1 MKSWYQVD
9 VESIFAELKTDL
21 IKGLSDTEVM
31 ERQQQYGLNEL
42 VERGL
47 KNPWKIVWEQLTGV
61 MTIVLIIAA
70 VISIFLGDPL
80 EAVVIAA
87 IVILNTILGFTQ
99 EYNAEKSMAA
109 LKKMAAPRVKV
120 KRNNHIVEIASRELV
135 PGDVVIIETGS
146 AIPADGRIV
155 ESINLRIQESILT
168 GESEPVEKTIQV
180 IEGEHVGI
188 GDRRNM
194 AFSGTTAT
202 FGRGQM
208 VITDTGMHTELG
220 KIADMIQNVGQEA
233 TPLQKKMDQIGKVLA
248 MVALVIVAV
257 VFVLGLIRGEDLKI
271 MFETAIG
278 MAVAAVPEGLQAVVT
293 IALAFSAQNM
303 LKRHALIRKLPAV
316 ETLGSTTVICSDKTG
331 TLTENRMTVTVMDT
345 AGNTVDFKEQVQ
357 DFSPQVNGKEIT
369 NPVKIENINDALIL
383 ISGALCNDS
392 TIEPL
397 EEGTGFT
404 SVGDPTEGALVIAA
418 VRTGLWKDE
427 LEKAMLRVN
436 ELPFDSDRKR
446 MTTVHELNRDAL
458 PALLKEV
465 PGLLESDFWR
475 PVISITKGAVDGL
488 MEVCTHVL
496 VGGREVDL
504 DNEWRKRIALG
515 NENLAK
521 SGTRVLGVAYR
532 RCPSVDDCKKVE
544 EKDLVF
550 IGMFGMI
557 DPARPEVKD
566 AVATCKTAGI
576 RPIMITGDHPLTAMH
591 IAQELGI
598 ASENDLVTTG
608 QQLSVMTDVELNES
622 VRNTS
627 VYARVSPEHKMR
639 IVTALQGQN
648 QIVAMTGD
656 GVNDAPALK
665 KADIGVAMGIT
676 GTDVSK
682 EAGDMVLMDDNF
694 ATIVAAVEEGRRVYD
709 NVRKFIKYAL
719 TSNTGEIMLMVVGPF
734 LGLPL
739 PLTPLQILW
748 VNLVT
753 DGLPGLALTQEKAEK
768 DIMRRKPYA
777 PNESVFSR
785 GLGKDILWI
794 GAVVAAVSL
803 FAGLWAMN
811 TGRLETWQTM
821 VFLTI
826 TMAQMANVLALR
838 SDKYS
843 LFQIGIFSNKAMT
856 SAVLGTF
863 VLQLAVI
870 YIPFFQPVFDTHPL
884 PLPDLLFSLGLSLIV
899 FIAIEVVKFFKRHR
913 EDARYDLNQAA

>member
-1 MKSWYQVD
+1 MKAWYQIG
-9 VESIFAELKTDL
+9 VESISAELKTDL
-21 IKGLSDTEVM
+21 TKGLSDAEVT

-47 KNPWKIVWEQLTGV
+47 KNPWQIIWEQLTGV

-80 EAVVIAA
+80 EAIVIVA

-120 KRNNHIVEIASRELV
+120 KRNGHIVEITSRDLV
-135 PGDVVIIETGS
+135 PGDVVVLETGS
-146 AIPADGRIV
+146 SIPADGRIV
-155 ESINLRIQESILT
+155 KSVNLRIQSIYLT
-168 GESEPVEKTIQV
+168 GKSEPVEKSIEV
-180 IEGEHVGI
+180 IEGENIGV
-188 GDRRNM
+188 GDRLNM

-220 KIADMIQNVGQEA
+220 KIADMIQNVGQET

-248 MVALVIVAV
+248 VVALVIVAI
-257 VFVLGLIRGEDLKI
+257 VFALGIIRGEDLKI
-271 MFETAIG
+271 MLETSIG

-303 LKRHALIRKLPAV
+303 LKRRALIRKLPAV

-345 AGNTVDFKEQVQ
+345 AGATLDFKERVQ

-369 NPVKIENINDALIL
+369 NPVKISNVNDALIL

-392 TIEPL
+392 TIEPM
-397 EEGTGFT
+397 EDGTGFT

-418 VRTGLWKDE
+418 VRAGLWKDD
-427 LEKAMLRVN
+427 LEEALPRIS

-446 MTTVHELNRDAL
+446 MTTVHKVNQDAL

-465 PGLLESDFWR
+465 PGLMESDFWR
-475 PVISITKGAVDGL
+475 PVISITKGSVDGL
-488 MEVCTHVL
+488 MEVCTHVS
-496 VGGREVDL
+496 VEGREVAL
-504 DNEWRKRIALG
+504 DEEFRRRIAQR

-532 RCPSVDDCKKVE
+532 RCASTDECMKVE

-598 ASENDLVTTG
+598 AGENDRATTG
-608 QQLSVMTDVELNES
+608 QELSVMTDEELNES
-622 VRNTS
+622 VLRTS
-627 VYARVSPEHKMR
+627 VYARVSPEHKLR

-682 EAGDMVLMDDNF
+682 EAGDMVLLDDNF

-719 TSNTGEIMLMVVGPF
+719 TSNTGEIMLMVAGPF

-768 DIMRRKPYA
+768 DIMRRKPYQ
-777 PNESVFSR
+777 PNEGVFSR

-794 GAVVAAVSL
+794 GAIVAAISL
-803 FAGLWAMN
+803 FAGIWAMN
-811 TGRLETWQTM
+811 TGRTETWQTM

-826 TMAQMANVLALR
+826 TMSQMANVLALR

-856 SAVLGTF
+856 SAVLGTL

-870 YIPFFQPVFDTHPL
+870 YIPFFQPIFDTSPL
-884 PLPDLLFSLGLSLIV
+884 PLMDLLFSLGLSLIV
-899 FIAIEVVKFFKRHR
+899 FIAIEVVKFFKRR
-913 EDARYDLNQAA
+913 SKDA